1 MAERLTLT
9 HGCSLSNLPLF
20 VAEGAGLFAAEGLA
34 VEVPVFESLSSTAE
48 IMASG
53 LAELG
58 TEPFTQPLIDAALPN
73 PPVMVAGSGLMGIAI
88 LAQPNIRA
96 MGDLRGKRV
105 GTFRTDPLE
114 VLLYDKLVASGM
126 AWSDIVV
133 EYQDHAE
140 NAIRAFRD
148 KRLDAITLAEPH
160 GMRVRDMGAVE
171 LSDGTELW
179 GDPFPDTVLVASKKV
194 LAERPHAVAGA
205 IRAMLKA
212 EAMIV
217 ADPVAALDHVKKHY
231 PSYSLDELV
240 RGQRRQPPCVDVR
253 RFVQTTY
260 DRWSSL
266 KALALVPPEAL
277 LPRGAIDLDLLEA
290 ELSRQGQTG
299 ARRAM
304 ASR

>member
-1 MAERLTLT
+1 MVERLTLT

-20 VAEGAGLFAAEGLA
+20 VAEGAGLFDAEGLA
-34 VEVPVFESLSSTAE
+34 VEVPVFENLSSTAD

-58 TEPFTQPLIDAALPN
+58 TEAFTQPLVDGAKPN
-73 PPVMVAGSGLMGIAI
+73 PPIIVAGSGLMGITI
-88 LAQPNIRA
+88 LSQPHIRSMA
-96 MGDLRGKRV
+96 ELRGKRV
-105 GTFRTDPLE
+105 GTFRSDPLE
-114 VLLYDKLVASGM
+114 VLLYDKLRAAGM
-126 AWSDIVV
+126 AWTDVVV

-140 NAIRAFRD
+140 NAIRAFKE

-179 GDPFPDTVLVASKKV
+179 GDPFPDTVLVASKK
-194 LAERPHAVAGA
+194 LLTERPHAVAGA

-231 PSYSLDELV
+231 PTYSLDELV
-240 RGQRRQPPCVDVR
+240 RGQRRQPPCIDIR

-266 KALALVPPEAL
+266 KALALVPPGAE
-277 LPRGAIDLDLLEA
+277 LPKGAIALDLLEA
-290 ELSRQGQTG
+290 ELLRQGQAG
-299 ARRAM
+299 AKVAN
-304 ASR
+304 A

>member
-1 MAERLTLT
+1 MVERLTLT

-20 VAEGAGLFAAEGLA
+20 VAEGAGLFEAEGLA
-34 VEVPVFESLSSTAE
+34 VEVPVFENLSSTAD

-58 TEPFTQPLIDAALPN
+58 TEAFTQPLVDGAKPN
-73 PPVMVAGSGLMGIAI
+73 PPIIVAGSGLMGITI
-88 LAQPNIRA
+88 LSQPHIRSMA
-96 MGDLRGKRV
+96 ELRGKRV
-105 GTFRTDPLE
+105 GTFRSDPLE
-114 VLLYDKLVASGM
+114 VLLYDKLRAAGM
-126 AWSDIVV
+126 AWTDVVV

-140 NAIRAFRD
+140 NAIRAFKE

-179 GDPFPDTVLVASKKV
+179 GDPFPDTVLVASKK
-194 LAERPHAVAGA
+194 LLTERPHAVAGA

-231 PSYSLDELV
+231 PTYSLDELV
-240 RGQRRQPPCVDVR
+240 RGQRRQPPCIDIR

-266 KALALVPPEAL
+266 KALALVPPEAE
-277 LPRGAIDLDLLEA
+277 LPKGAIALDLLEA
-290 ELSRQGQTG
+290 ELLRQGQTG
-299 ARRAM
+299 AKVAN
-304 ASR
+304 A